1 MAILE
6 AVLVAVDAAGKIAKS
21 VDQLG
26 RTLDGDRSCVLIVEN
41 KTKHPLERIS
51 THHDHGGFHVTPD
64 ISIPAM
70 SVGIFSSKDI
80 GFMTGDAGQVKYRL
94 HDGNPE
100 DTVLEV
106 NWANPF
112 AGANKA
118 TAFAWANGG
127 TSPHKASAVYKG
139 AAVVGGGDK
148 KVQMRY
154 TLLPR

>member
-6 AVLVAVDAAGKIAKS
+6 AVLAAVGAAGKITKS

-26 RTLDGDRSCVLIVEN
+26 RTLDGDRSVVLIVEN
-41 KTKHPLERIS
+41 MTKHPLERVS
-51 THHDHGGFHVTPD
+51 THHDHGGFVVTPD
-64 ISIPAM
+64 IGIPPM
-70 SVGIFSSKDI
+70 SVGLFSSKDI
-80 GFMTGDAGQVKYRL
+80 GFETGTTGTVKYRL
-94 HDGNPE
+94 RDDKSE
-100 DTVLEV
+100 DTELEI

-112 AGANKA
+112 IGTNKA

-127 TSPHKASAVYKG
+127 HSPHKASSLYKG
-139 AAVVGGGDK
+139 EAVAGGGDK

>member
-6 AVLVAVDAAGKIAKS
+6 GVLAAVGSAGKITKS
-21 VDQLG
+21 IEQVA
-26 RTLDGDRSCVLIVEN
+26 RTLDGDRSVVLIVEN
-41 KTKHPLERIS
+41 KTKFPLERIS
-51 THHDHGGFHVTPD
+51 THHDHGGFVVTPD
-64 ISIPAM
+64 IAIPPM
-70 SVGIFSSKDI
+70 SAGIFSAKDI
-80 GFMTGDAGQVKYRL
+80 GVMTGVVGTTKYRL
-94 HDGNPE
+94 HDDKRE

-112 AGANKA
+112 VGTNKA

-127 TSPHKASAVYKG
+127 DSPHTASAVYKG
-139 AAVVGGGDK
+139 AAVAAGGDK